1 MKKFHNLRSKLI
13 DDIKSSRNS
22 KIDVNNEEEEDENN
36 DNIDSKIEIADVY
49 TK

>member
-13 DDIKSSRNS
+13 DDNKSSRNS

-36 DNIDSKIEIADVY
+36 DNIDSKIEIADV
-49 TK
+49 

>member
-22 KIDVNNEEEEDENN
+22 KIDVNNEEEEENN
-36 DNIDSKIEIADVY
+36 DDIDSKTEISDV
-49 TK
+49 

>member
-22 KIDVNNEEEEDENN
+22 KIDVKNEEEEENN
-36 DNIDSKIEIADVY
+36 DDIDSKTEISDV
-49 TK
+49 